1 MKKLMSLFVLCVCAT
16 QATPTFVSLSPDA
29 KQVAD
34 TLKPTVIFTDTR
46 PKPRVYDI
54 PKAGEKGKSYT
65 YTDAKG
71 KTVTIPLSPPEVKA
85 LPVLCNKKG
94 EPIKPRPALRHWIDT
109 TMHGDAIR
117 RDAMHGVS
125 TKKIIKTDSV
135 QTGLKPVSAF
145 IQGEAGGYTQM
156 QNYNTEQGLALSSIT
171 QGACVDR
178 FGNLWFGTSG
188 GGVSR
193 YDGKTFTNYTSA
205 QGLANN
211 TVWSIVEDQRGNLW
225 FGTDGGGVSRYD
237 GKTFTNY
244 TSAPHF
250 QDGVIYAM
258 VQDKMGT
265 LFLGSNSGFGGL
277 YFKTPNLRL
286 FSDNNKNIPD
296 FLKNKKEGKKFPADN
311 PLTNEELVLC
321 KPVWDIYNNS
331 TGYPVKD
338 VNSGHNTMYCDSKG
352 IIWIAT
358 GDDRTALVRFDPSAV
373 QRNPKPPQAVI
384 QSVKID
390 EEKICWYSLG
400 SEKVKGKSE
409 KVKVKISADSAV
421 KFLDPDS
428 IALTQQEIITYGKI
442 LTETERQN
450 LRQKFAGIEFDGI
463 TRFYPLPKNLVLPYE
478 HNNITI
484 EFAAIEPAKP
494 YLIKYQYLLEG
505 YQKDWSPVTSNTSA
519 TFGNM
524 DAGNYTFKLKVLN
537 PDALREADGWSE
549 PITYSFTV
557 QPPFYKAWWFF
568 TMEVGAAAVFFG
580 LIFLYKKKRVRF
592 SIGLTRFTVSSITFV
607 VFEYLQNFA
616 ESSFGG
622 NVVFAGIAKIALN
635 IILGLTY
642 RSIEQSAFTL
652 TGLKRE
658 KDYSERMRLMGNA
671 MEKDVHE
678 VELSVKKQFVL
689 NMLVENLS
697 YELISKCSG
706 LKIQEVEMMAR
717 GKS

>member
-1 MKKLMSLFVLCVCAT
+1 M
-16 QATPTFVSLSPDA
+16 
-29 KQVAD
+29 
-34 TLKPTVIFTDTR
+34 
-46 PKPRVYDI
+46 
-54 PKAGEKGKSYT
+54 
-65 YTDAKG
+65 
-71 KTVTIPLSPPEVKA
+71 
-85 LPVLCNKKG
+85 
-94 EPIKPRPALRHWIDT
+94 
-109 TMHGDAIR
+109 
-117 RDAMHGVS
+117 
-125 TKKIIKTDSV
+125 
-135 QTGLKPVSAF
+135 
-145 IQGEAGGYTQM
+145 
-156 QNYNTEQGLALSSIT
+156 
-171 QGACVDR
+171 
-178 FGNLWFGTSG
+178 
-188 GGVSR
+188 
-193 YDGKTFTNYTSA
+193 
-205 QGLANN
+205 
-211 TVWSIVEDQRGNLW
+211 EDQRGNLW
-225 FGTDGGGVSRYD
+225 FGTSGGGVSRYD

>member
-211 TVWSIVEDQRGNLW
+211 KVWSIVEDQRGNLW